1 MLPVL
6 LRVIQDSF
14 RNLVVIG
21 FFERHCGQFAVND
34 AEDGGSRVGQDN
46 RGMSRNDE
54 LNISLAD

>member
-6 LRVIQDSF
+6 IGVIQYSF
-14 RNLVVIG
+14 GYLVVVG
-21 FFERHCGQFAVND
+21 FFEGDCGQFAVND